1 MKVKALA
8 RHTPMVEEI
17 ADDFTDL
24 VRSTLDPQTLQTPNN
39 FEEYLYRWA
48 LESVTSLVLDKRFGC
63 LDRDLGEDSD
73 QIKMIHA
80 TGIGLQEIFEL
91 EVLNGIFQWCPPL
104 FKSYRTLSVNYDL
117 ISSVTK
123 DHISH
128 AIAES
133 KTKNRSSYVFFSR
146 ALLCLKGI

>member
-8 RHTPMVEEI
+8 KHTPMVEEI
-17 ADDFTDL
+17 AEDFIDL
-24 VRSTLDPQTLQTPNN
+24 VRSTLDPDTLETPNN

-63 LDRDLGEDSD
+63 LNRNLSGDSD

-117 ISSVTK
+117 ISSITK
-123 DHISH
+123 DHINH
-128 AIAES
+128 TIAET
-133 KTKNRSSYVFFSR
+133 KTKNKSSHLLVFFSW
-146 ALLCLKGI
+146 

>member
-8 RHTPMVEEI
+8 RHIPMVEEI
-17 ADDFTDL
+17 AEDFIDL
-24 VRSTLDPQTLQTPNN
+24 VRSTLDPDTWETPNN

-63 LDRDLGEDSD
+63 LNRNLSGDSD

-117 ISSVTK
+117 ISSITK
-123 DHISH
+123 DHINH
-128 AIAES
+128 AIAET
-133 KTKNRSSYVFFSR
+133 KTKNKSSHLLVFFSW
-146 ALLCLKGI
+146 